1 MDPSVGEED
10 DVKEDDDD
18 DDYRRAF
25 ARESGVVL
33 LVGHSVGATMGLIMM
48 MMGEEMK
55 MVTARRRIQAM
66 VSVAGI
72 ADFTVLRHM
81 HLEHRAAY
89 DDFCTGAFGPEESGG
104 WELGNVFTATPLL
117 PPQWGHAG
125 EEEERGV
132 TEVEDQ
138 VIVLGQGRADE
149 LVEWGQVEILKEGL
163 RSRGWE
169 VEEAREED
177 HTDQCAS
184 RRMTVVELEGG
195 HDDVWRLGTGI
206 AKCVAVAIT
215 MLAGGKKRAIR
226 PRDSSY
232 QLIAMDDISTNTFS
246 EEEESANYLS

>member
-1 MDPSVGEED
+1 MDPSVGEGD

-25 ARESGVVL
+25 AKASGVVL
-33 LVGHSVGATMGLIMM
+33 LVGHSVGATMGLKMM
-48 MMGEEMK
+48 MMGEMK
-55 MVTARRRIQAM
+55 MVTAQRRIQAM

-72 ADFTVLRHM
+72 ANFTVLRDM

-117 PPQWGHAG
+117 PPHRGHVGA
-125 EEEERGV
+125 EERGV
-132 TEVEDQ
+132 TEVEDE

-169 VEEAREED
+169 VEEATEED

-215 MLAGGKKRAIR
+215 MLAGGKKRAI
-226 PRDSSY
+226 PY
-232 QLIAMDDISTNTFS
+232 QLIAAADITTNNFS
-246 EEEESANYLS
+246 EEEKSANYYLSYSRV